1 MNNMRKYFIMMKKQ
15 KVRIENY
22 NVVGPQLC
30 EGKKKKYAENIRK
43 EMHSNVSSDYLWLA
57 DLWTALFH
65 TFSFSKFPII
75 NIYYNYKKK

>member
-30 EGKKKKYAENIRK
+30 EGKKKYMLKISGRK
-43 EMHSNVSSDYLWLA
+43 CTQMLGVIISGWQNYGQLFFI
-57 DLWTALFH
+57 LFH
-65 TFSFSKFPII
+65 FLNFLS
-75 NIYYNYKKK
+75 